1 MTSAHLPGS
10 PGHYAP
16 ILPGDEWPL
25 ITPAG
30 LRPGTR
36 ESSFVL
42 GAMDG
47 VTSGCFVLTYG
58 IAAVASSHVLTAH
71 AHDVFGSPN
80 SRGWITLVIGV
91 LRLLAAA
98 GC

>member
-1 MTSAHLPGS
+1 
-10 PGHYAP
+10 
-16 ILPGDEWPL
+16 
-25 ITPAG
+25 
-30 LRPGTR
+30 
-36 ESSFVL
+36 
-42 GAMDG
+42 MDG